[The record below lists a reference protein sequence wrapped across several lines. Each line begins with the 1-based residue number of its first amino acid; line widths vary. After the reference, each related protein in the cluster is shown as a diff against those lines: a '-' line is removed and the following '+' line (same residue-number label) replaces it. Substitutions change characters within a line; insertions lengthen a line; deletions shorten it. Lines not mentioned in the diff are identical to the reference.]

1 MGCTVSTLYVN
12 LIKTMELKNLNQE
25 NVIKFQISLLFIV
38 LMHTLMWTF

>member
-1 MGCTVSTLYVN
+1 MGCTASTLYVN